1 MSGAILK
8 PSKMPRGMWVYV
20 GSRGVPRPG
29 PGSISR
35 GLRASDVAGGHRASD
50 VGQRQAASAKACTHR
65 TWHVRIG
72 QATSANDGQHQPRV
86 ARIKRGLCTTLSRR
100 RAWPARIALLELIF

>member
-20 GSRGVPRPG
+20 GSRCVPRPG
-29 PGSISR
+29 PGSIIQ
-35 GLRASDVAGGHRASD
+35 GLRASDVACGHRASD
-50 VGQRQAASAKACTHR
+50 VGQRQAALAKACTHR

-72 QATSANDGQHQPRV
+72 QATSANDRQH
-86 ARIKRGLCTTLSRR
+86 
-100 RAWPARIALLELIF
+100 

>member
-29 PGSISR
+29 PRQHRPRPARIGRGMWASGKRRRPTAGGISQ
-35 GLRASDVAGGHRASD
+35 GLHASDVACAHRASD
-50 VGQRQAASAKACTHR
+50 
-65 TWHVRIG
+65 
-72 QATSANDGQHQPRV
+72 
-86 ARIKRGLCTTLSRR
+86 
-100 RAWPARIALLELIF
+100 